1 MARLL
6 IIEDNLRLAQMIA
19 DGLTH
24 HGHRCD
30 MAHDLAAAD
39 AARAAG
45 YFDAL
50 ILDLGLPD
58 GDGLD
63 WLRSRKGASEPPALI
78 LTARAA
84 LDDRILGLDAGAD
97 DYLVKPFALDE
108 LAARLRALLRRPGPR
123 ASNVMRVGS
132 IAYDIQQ
139 RTATID
145 QYPLTLTR
153 READMLELF
162 MRHAGQVV
170 RRELI
175 EGTLYSFN
183 DAVTPNAIEATVSRL
198 RRKLDDGGALG
209 QLHTVRG
216 VGYLLKDAV

>member
-6 IIEDNLRLAQMIA
+6 IIEDNLRLAHMIA
-19 DGLTH
+19 DGLAQ

-30 MAHDLAAAD
+30 MVHDLASAD
-39 AARAAG
+39 AALDAG

-58 GDGLD
+58 GNGLD
-63 WLRSRKGASEPPALI
+63 LLRSRKGSSEPPTLI

-84 LDDRILGLDAGAD
+84 LEDRIMGLDAGAD

-132 IAYDIQQ
+132 IAYDMQQ

-145 QYPLTLTR
+145 QHPLTLTR

-175 EGTLYSFN
+175 EGTLYSFD

-216 VGYLLKDAV
+216 VGYLLKDAA